1 MVAFASPSD
10 FYYYHLERGETWD
23 YNEMRQEVGDLC
35 AYGNLY
41 FSIDDLVG
49 AGAVLGSAESP
60 DRFPP
65 ASNSYPFPC
74 CWVGDGLGHCRRP
87 PARSLDL
94 TRRLLPTT
102 SSITLMV
109 VAIWAI
115 SEPPRSTRS
124 RPVATCE
131 HV

>member
-65 ASNSYPFPC
+65 ASNSYPFPY
-74 CWVGDGLGHCRRP
+74 CWVWRRARPLSAPTCTVAGSHTATFAHNILYLGDFGAASFYPLQASGN
-87 PARSLDL
+87 
-94 TRRLLPTT
+94 
-102 SSITLMV
+102 V
-109 VAIWAI
+109 
-115 SEPPRSTRS
+115 
-124 RPVATCE
+124 
-131 HV
+131 